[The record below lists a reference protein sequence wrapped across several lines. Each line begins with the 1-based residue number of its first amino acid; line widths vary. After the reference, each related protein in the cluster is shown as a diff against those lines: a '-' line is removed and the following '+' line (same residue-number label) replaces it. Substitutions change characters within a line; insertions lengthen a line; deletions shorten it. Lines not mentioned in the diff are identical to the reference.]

1 MTPRKRARKSRFKT
15 LDDLMR
21 EAANELR
28 GAKREIHIATIT
40 ETAID
45 LPPKDGTERG
55 FVVQMYNEG
64 LLRDAWFF
72 VDHQRC
78 PIPSDI
84 IEAVLAAADDL
95 DDAPAAPEPTS

>member
-15 LDDLMR
+15 LREVMR
-21 EAANELR
+21 EAADELR

-45 LPPKDGTERG
+45 LPTKDGTERG
-55 FVVQMYNEG
+55 FVVQMYDDG
-64 LLRDAWFF
+64 FLRDAWFF
-72 VDHQRC
+72 LDHQRC

-84 IEAVLAAADDL
+84 IESVLAAA
-95 DDAPAAPEPTS
+95 S